1 MWDSFITYWVVTF
14 ELTQKFSLDINKNLT
29 SKELVISRAIRFLIE
44 QDLYWAFAYDRWV
57 KSRAKYVPQFFAPVF
72 PSLPRKIE
80 AWLIT
85 TIYST
90 KIAKQAY
97 AQGNNHIINNWLAYN
112 YFSVRP
118 LIFWFRSDTEIET
131 QIGRFFWPLL

>member
-1 MWDSFITYWVVTF
+1 M
-14 ELTQKFSLDINKNLT
+14 
-29 SKELVISRAIRFLIE
+29 ISRAIRFLIE
-44 QDLYWAFAYDRWV
+44 QDLYWAVAYDRWV

-97 AQGNNHIINNWLAYN
+97 AQGNNHIINNYC
-112 YFSVRP
+112 SVRP
-118 LIFWFRSDTEIET
+118 PLFWFRSDTETET
-131 QIGRFFWPLL
+131 QIGNTFGRYRKRYF

>member
-1 MWDSFITYWVVTF
+1 M
-14 ELTQKFSLDINKNLT
+14 
-29 SKELVISRAIRFLIE
+29 ISRAIRFLIE

-97 AQGNNHIINNWLAYN
+97 AQGNNHVLYI
-112 YFSVRP
+112 
-118 LIFWFRSDTEIET
+118 
-131 QIGRFFWPLL
+131 